1 MSWRRERRRSVD
13 PGVIP
18 TSSQVPGPAN
28 DAAAMCSASSVQ
40 STSPEPV
47 RGRRHDFAEAHVLH
61 KPGYPNGSGMV
72 NLGKQFGTGRCGWG
86 CGGLIIDGTLMA
98 P

>member
-13 PGVIP
+13 PGFIP

-61 KPGYPNGSGMV
+61 KPGYPTGSGMV
-72 NLGKQFGTGRCGWG
+72 DFGKQFRKGKSG
-86 CGGLIIDGTLMA
+86 
-98 P
+98 